1 MRIYFDM
8 VALCCLVLYAAQ
20 PARALPLPQEAD
32 PLAEDQVEI
41 ISDSDVEDQ
50 SDQAIATIAS
60 DGAPR
65 PTRENGRD
73 IYAPEAFSR
82 FNPRS
87 ALDMVQ
93 QIPGFTISGSDA
105 NERGLG
111 QAQQNVLINGQRI
124 SGKTNDA
131 ETALSRINAS
141 AVERLEILDGATL
154 NIAGLSGQVLNLVVS
169 RQGLTGNFSW
179 NPVLRQRLED
189 DWFSGEVSV
198 SGKLGKADF
207 TITVENDAR
216 RQGGFGPETVT
227 GPDGDL
233 LFLRDEFARFFS
245 DRPALT
251 LFYGRTS
258 DAGSIFNFNGRFQI
272 QNFSTEIETLRTQE
286 GVPDI
291 LEPFDSREDER
302 NFEISADYDFALG
315 GGRLKLIG
323 FQRYEHSPTVDQFLR
338 IFGDDQPA
346 TGSLFDQTA
355 DEGESIARAEYGWR
369 SKNGNDWQIAAEG
382 AFNFLDIEAELFNL
396 DRNGQFVPT
405 PLPNATSR
413 VEELRGEVILTY
425 GRRLASNL
433 TLQSNF
439 GAEYSEISQ
448 TGPSG
453 LTRSFVRPKGS
464 VALTWNTN
472 SNLDLNFTLE
482 RNVGQLNFF
491 DFIAQPNL
499 GNEVDNAGNVQLV
512 PEQSWNFEI
521 EAQQSLGSL
530 GNMNLRLFY
539 TLINDVVDR
548 ISIDN
553 PDGSLGEG
561 PGNIGNAWRAGAEL
575 NGTLL
580 LDDLG
585 IRGGR
590 LDAGLFWQ
598 TSRVDDPLTGV
609 SRRINDDRI
618 YTIDLTFRHDIPNT
632 ELAWGTT
639 FFRRENSSGFRLD
652 LRSLSFETEPDLGM
666 FFEHKDLLGMTAR
679 LNITNLFGLSDGFL
693 REFSENRRDGPIAF
707 TERRERAFGQI
718 FSLDLTGTF

>member
-1 MRIYFDM
+1 MR
-8 VALCCLVLYAAQ
+8 VLLVGSVL
-20 PARALPLPQEAD
+20 LVSV
-32 PLAEDQVEI
+32 PLASAAHAQTESDIEDSEPA
-41 ISDSDVEDQ
+41 ISITDPEAQASAELNADS
-50 SDQAIATIAS
+50 
-60 DGAPR
+60 APR

-198 SGKLGKADF
+198 SGKLGKADY
-207 TITVENDAR
+207 TITVENDGR
-216 RQGGFGPETVT
+216 RQGGFGPELIT
-227 GPDGDL
+227 GPDGEL
-233 LFLRDEFARFFS
+233 LFTRDEIARFYS

-272 QNFSTEIETLRTQE
+272 QNFSTEIDTIRSQE
-286 GVPDI
+286 GIPDI
-291 LEPFDSREDER
+291 LEPFRSAEDER
-302 NFEISADYDFALG
+302 NFEISADYDFALA

-323 FQRYEHSPTVDQFLR
+323 FQRYEHSPTIDEFRR
-338 IFGDDQPA
+338 IPGDGNPA

-382 AFNFLDIEAELFNL
+382 AFNFLDIEAELFSL
-396 DRNGQFVPT
+396 DPNGEFVPA
-405 PLPNATSR
+405 PLDNATSR
-413 VEELRGEVILTY
+413 VEEVRGEIILTY
-425 GRRLASNL
+425 GRRLAPNL

-439 GAEYSEISQ
+439 GAEYSELSQ
-448 TGPSG
+448 TGEFG

-472 SNLDLNFTLE
+472 ANLDLNFTLE

-491 DFIAQPNL
+491 DFIAQPDL
-499 GNEVDNAGNVQLV
+499 GNEVDNGGNPQLV
-512 PEQSWNFEI
+512 PEQNWNFEV

-539 TLINDVVDR
+539 TLISDIVDR
-548 ISIDN
+548 VPISDT
-553 PDGSLGEG
+553 LEA
-561 PGNIGNAWRAGAEL
+561 PGNLDSAWRLGAEL

-580 LDDLG
+580 FDDLG
-585 IRGGR
+585 IPGAR
-590 LDAGLFWQ
+590 LDVGLFWQ

-618 YTIDLTFRHDIPNT
+618 YTIDLNFRHDVPDT
-632 ELAWGTT
+632 EVAWGA
-639 FFRRENSSGFRLD
+639 FLFRRENSSGFRLD
-652 LRSLSFETEPDLGM
+652 LRSLSFETKPDLGM
-666 FFEHKDLLGMTAR
+666 FFEHKNVAGMTAR
-679 LNITNLFGLSDGFL
+679 LNVSNLLGLSDGFL
-693 REFSENRRDGPIAF
+693 REFSEGRRDGPIAF

-718 FSLDLTGTF
+718 VSLDLTGTF